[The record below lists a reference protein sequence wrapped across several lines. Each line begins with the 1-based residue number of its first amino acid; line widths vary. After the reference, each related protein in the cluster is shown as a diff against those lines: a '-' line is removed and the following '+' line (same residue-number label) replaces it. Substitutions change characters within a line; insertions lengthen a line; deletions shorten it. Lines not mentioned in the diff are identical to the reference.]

1 MNRVGEKMLKVNNLK
16 TYFYIDNDII
26 PAVDGVSFNIPKGE
40 VVALVGE
47 SGSGKSVTSLSI
59 MGLIKEPGRII
70 DGEIIFNEEDLL
82 KKNDKELRKIRGNEI
97 TMIYQEPM
105 SSLNPMITVG
115 EQIAEVLI
123 IHRKISRSNA
133 KKEAIRMM
141 ELVGISDAKAR
152 YKDYPSQFS
161 GGMRQRIMIA
171 MATISNPKLLIADEP
186 TTALDVTVQAEILK
200 LIKGLMEDIDMS
212 VLLITHDLGVVA
224 DMADSVCVMYC
235 GKIMEQTSKYNLFKN
250 PLNPYTKGLI
260 KCIPRTDDTT
270 DILYTIG
277 GNVPYPTDFP
287 KGCRFSTRCPDVM
300 ERCKKDIPPLIEVEK
315 DHLVSCWLYH
325 KEGSYEIN

>member
-1 MNRVGEKMLKVNNLK
+1 MLQVKDLK
-16 TYFYIDNDII
+16 TYFYIDEDII
-26 PAVDGVSFNIPKGE
+26 PAVDGISFNIPKGE

-70 DGEIIFNEEDLL
+70 NGEIIFNGENLL
-82 KKNDKELRKIRGNEI
+82 NKKERQLRKIRGNEI
-97 TMIYQEPM
+97 SMIYQEPM
-105 SSLNPMITVG
+105 SSLNPMLTVG

-123 IHRKISRSNA
+123 IHKKTSKSKA
-133 KKEAIRMM
+133 KNEAIRMM
-141 ELVGISDAKAR
+141 ELVGIPDAEKR
-152 YKDYPSQFS
+152 YNDYPSQFS

-186 TTALDVTVQAEILK
+186 TTALDVTVQAEILN
-200 LIKGLMEDIDMS
+200 LIKKLMKDIDMS
-212 VLLITHDLGVVA
+212 VLLITHDLGIVA
-224 DMADSVCVMYC
+224 DIADRVCILYC
-235 GKIMEQTSKYNLFKN
+235 GKIMEQTSKYNLFKR

-260 KCIPRTDDTT
+260 KCIPRTDDTK

-287 KGCRFSTRCPDVM
+287 EGCRFSTRCPNVM
-300 ERCKKDIPPLIEVEK
+300 EKCKLKMPELIEVEK
-315 DHLVSCWLYH
+315 DHLVSCWLYSE
-325 KEGSYEIN
+325 EGDQ